1 MVRLVSFIAFI
12 VVALLGVT
20 FAILNSDIVSIH
32 YYLGTQRMPL
42 SVLMLIALVV
52 GVVIGLGACL
62 PMVLRLK
69 MEIRRLHRDHLCRD
83 RS

>member
-1 MVRLVSFIAFI
+1 MVRLVSVIVFI

-42 SVLMLIALVV
+42 SVLMLIALVI
-52 GVVIGLGACL
+52 GVVIGLAASL

-69 MEIRRLHRDHLCRD
+69 IEIRRLHRDQLCRD